1 MGLRIEPDAIP
12 PVNDEA
18 FAVWHVNWD
27 SVTMFLR
34 CDTQWNVIATMAGFI
49 WIGLKYEG
57 VKALFDLLDVQK
69 EVFLDLQ
76 EMERAALTAFSEARE

>member
-18 FAVWHVNWD
+18 FAVWHVNWE

-34 CDTQWNVIATMAGFI
+34 CETQWDVIATMAGYR
-49 WIGLKYEG
+49 WNGLRYEG
-57 VKALFDLLDVQK
+57 VKALFDLLDVCK

-76 EMERAALTAFSEARE
+76 EMERSAIVAFNEVQE

>member
-1 MGLRIEPDAIP
+1 MGVRIEPDAIP

-34 CDTQWNVIATMAGFI
+34 CETQWDVIATMAGFI
-49 WIGLKYEG
+49 RNGLKYEG
-57 VKALFDLLDVQK
+57 VKALFDLLDVQRDI
-69 EVFLDLQ
+69 FLDLQ
-76 EMERAALTAFSEARE
+76 EMERAALSAFREAQE

>member
-1 MGLRIEPDAIP
+1 MGFRIEPAAIP

-34 CDTQWNVIATMAGFI
+34 CETQWDVIATMAGFI
-49 WIGLKYEG
+49 WNGLKYEG

-76 EMERAALTAFSEARE
+76 EMERAALTAFSEGRE